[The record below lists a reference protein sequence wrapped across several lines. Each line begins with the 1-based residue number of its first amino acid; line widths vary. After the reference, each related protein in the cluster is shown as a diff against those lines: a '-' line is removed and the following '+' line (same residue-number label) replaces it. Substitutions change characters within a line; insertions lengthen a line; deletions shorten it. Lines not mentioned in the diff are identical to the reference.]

1 MKFILKNSKVI
12 TGSLWILAVLLIY
25 LNVSAIS
32 APIEF
37 NKVKK
42 ERYLKVIDRLKDIRN
57 AQIAF
62 KSVKGV
68 YSNNFDSLI
77 NFVENAEYTLIQK
90 RDSSFLEYDRTY
102 RIDMLREV
110 VVVDTLGFASVKDSL
125 FGNSNRYKNMAE
137 VPIDR
142 PDGVSFFAIKSD
154 IIKKGDYNVPVFEV
168 SVSKDI
174 VLWDQNKDLLKQEK
188 GLMSVDGVNGPSLV
202 LGSMIEVNTNGIG
215 QQPMMQSL
223 ETKIEPSTN
232 LLIKLGY
239 NIIDLIL
246 SDSTGIVIQYV
257 QKEFSEKLSPEKLL
271 KKLDLIINESVI
283 NISSVIGVKLIVL
296 NKLSTLVP
304 RNLFDENLSLDYL
317 KFNSKLLK

>member
-1 MKFILKNSKVI
+1 M
-12 TGSLWILAVLLIY
+12 
-25 LNVSAIS
+25 
-32 APIEF
+32 E
-37 NKVKK
+37 
-42 ERYLKVIDRLKDIRN
+42 
-57 AQIAF
+57 
-62 KSVKGV
+62 
-68 YSNNFDSLI
+68 
-77 NFVENAEYTLIQK
+77 
-90 RDSSFLEYDRTY
+90 
-102 RIDMLREV
+102 
-110 VVVDTLGFASVKDSL
+110 
-125 FGNSNRYKNMAE
+125 
-137 VPIDR
+137 
-142 PDGVSFFAIKSD
+142 
-154 IIKKGDYNVPVFEV
+154 
-168 SVSKDI
+168 
-174 VLWDQNKDLLKQEK
+174 
-188 GLMSVDGVNGPSLV
+188 
-202 LGSMIEVNTNGIG
+202 IG

-317 KFNSKLLK
+317 KFNSKLLKNDYAAYDLIEEIGAVNVFLPFVNVNNYLIEQFGSFNYYHYSTILIKKLLKYSTNKDTSVYVNIQLNDFQILIFKNKNLQYYNNFEFKEKEDILYFTLFVMEQNKIDNIKTKLLLLGNINEESDTYLLLSKFIKNIDIIKFQNLKKFKTKNIDNIYNIDYLIIWE